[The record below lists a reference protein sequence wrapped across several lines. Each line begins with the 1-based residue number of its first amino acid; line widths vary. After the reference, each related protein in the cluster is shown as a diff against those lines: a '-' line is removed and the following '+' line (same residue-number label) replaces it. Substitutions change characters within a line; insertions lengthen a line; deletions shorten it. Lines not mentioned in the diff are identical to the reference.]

1 VLNSSSNFWTT
12 PRAGFFLSRQQR
24 YYGYREIFSS
34 TLMTI
39 NSSLLCL
46 SQDWTSP
53 RIQSAS
59 LASELPHLHRSLPAA
74 AGVAPHRTPPSQPPQ
89 QSKLCR
95 LSPLQGTPAPE
106 RRGISAR
113 LPCREPEGNAPLSQV
128 RQGTPL
134 SFPTAIAA

>member
-1 VLNSSSNFWTT
+1 MLNVCSNFWTT

-53 RIQSAS
+53 QIQSAP
-59 LASELPHLHRSLPAA
+59 LASELPQLHREPSRRC
-74 AGVAPHRTPPSQPPQ
+74 GESPPSHPSFQPSPP
-89 QSKLCR
+89 SKLCR
-95 LSPLQGTPAPE
+95 LWELFPTPAPE
-106 RRGISAR
+106 RRGESAR
-113 LPCREPEGNAPLSQV
+113 LPCREPEGNAPLSLV

-134 SFPTAIAA
+134 SFAA